1 MNEKNKIMYKK
12 STKLLSFTQRDV
24 NVHQQ
29 KTCYQGFF
37 KMDEYHLSHRLFNGG
52 ESKILSREVFERG
65 HAVVVIPYDAKN
77 DRVVLLEQFRSG
89 AMGYGE
95 TPWLLEFVAGM
106 FGKNESPI
114 EVAIR
119 EAKEEADLTLNKNQ
133 VDKVMEYFSSPG
145 GTSEVMHLY
154 VANIDSENVGGVHG
168 LECEGEDI
176 LLHVMEREQAFSL
189 LEDGKIT
196 NAATI
201 IGLQWLQNNYHQLQ
215 KKWSS

>member
-1 MNEKNKIMYKK
+1 MYKK
-12 STKLLSFTQRDV
+12 STKLLGFTHKDV
-24 NVHQQ
+24 NIHQ
-29 KTCYQGFF
+29 KNTCYQGFF
-37 KMDEYHLSHRLFNGG
+37 KMDEYHLSHRLFNGS

-65 HAVVVIPYDAKN
+65 QAVVVIPYDAKN
-77 DRVVLLEQFRSG
+77 DRVVLLEQFRPG
-89 AMGYGE
+89 AMGYGD

-106 FGKNESPI
+106 FGKDESPI

-119 EAKEEADLTLNKNQ
+119 EAKEEADLTLNESQ
-133 VDKVMEYFSSPG
+133 IDKVMEYFSSPG

-168 LECEGEDI
+168 LVCEGEDI
-176 LLHVMEREQAFSL
+176 LLHVMQREQAFSL
-189 LEDGKIT
+189 LNAGKIT
-196 NAATI
+196 NSATI

>member
-1 MNEKNKIMYKK
+1 MYKK
-12 STKLLSFTQRDV
+12 STGLLSFTHEDV
-24 NVHQQ
+24 KIHLK

-37 KMDEYHLSHRLFNGG
+37 KMDEYHLSHQLFNGG

-89 AMGYGE
+89 AIGYGD

-106 FGKNESPI
+106 FGQNESPI

-119 EAKEEADLTLNKNQ
+119 EAKEEADLTLNETQ
-133 VDKVMEYFSSPG
+133 IDKVMEYFSSPG

-154 VANIDSENVGGVHG
+154 VANVNSENVGGVHG
-168 LECEGEDI
+168 LVCEGEDI
-176 LLHVMEREQAFSL
+176 LLHVMQREKAFSL
-189 LEDGKIT
+189 LNAGKIT
-196 NAATI
+196 NSATI

-215 KKWSS
+215 KNWSS